1 MMSFS
6 LAVLLKGQTSVHVR
20 NTDHGKATRRCNI
33 EPPELVQVAMSQLLH
48 EPCLLAI
55 GHLIKYNVIV
65 HTPKYC

>member
-6 LAVLLKGQTSVHVR
+6 LAVLLTGIVINVR
-20 NTDHGKATRRCNI
+20 YTDHGKATRRCNI

-48 EPCLLAI
+48 EPSLLAI

-65 HTPKYC
+65 HTPES